1 MAKEK
6 ELRALEEKLIAR
18 EGVRFKD
25 TFVQQQFFSYSR
37 KFLLYG

>member
-1 MAKEK
+1 MAKER

-25 TFVQQQFFSYSR
+25 IVVQQQFFLYSR
-37 KFLLYG
+37 SFLLYS